1 MAALSTL
8 ADSRNM
14 SSIEINVDIR
24 GITSAMEFRVR
35 VKISFERTTKCSS
48 IYTRNRQKRRTIFNR
63 KFLSTFRDGCQKN
76 LILHFSNKYNF
87 KTDLCHSP
95 WTTLRL

>member
-24 GITSAMEFRVR
+24 GIISAMEFQVR
-35 VKISFERTTKCSS
+35 VKISFERTTKCSR
-48 IYTRNRQKRRTIFNR
+48 IYIY
-63 KFLSTFRDGCQKN
+63 
-76 LILHFSNKYNF
+76 IYIYIYM
-87 KTDLCHSP
+87 
-95 WTTLRL
+95 

>member
-24 GITSAMEFRVR
+24 GIISATEFRVR
-35 VKISFERTTKCSS
+35 VKISFEPTTKCSS
-48 IYTRNRQKRRTIFNR
+48 IYTYNR
-63 KFLSTFRDGCQKN
+63 
-76 LILHFSNKYNF
+76 
-87 KTDLCHSP
+87 
-95 WTTLRL
+95 

>member
-24 GITSAMEFRVR
+24 EIISSMEFRVC

-48 IYTRNRQKRRTIFNR
+48 IYTCNR
-63 KFLSTFRDGCQKN
+63 
-76 LILHFSNKYNF
+76 
-87 KTDLCHSP
+87 
-95 WTTLRL
+95 

>member
-24 GITSAMEFRVR
+24 GIISAMEFRVR
-35 VKISFERTTKCSS
+35 VKISFERTTKCIS
-48 IYTRNRQKRRTIFNR
+48 IY
-63 KFLSTFRDGCQKN
+63 
-76 LILHFSNKYNF
+76 KY
-87 KTDLCHSP
+87 H
-95 WTTLRL
+95 R